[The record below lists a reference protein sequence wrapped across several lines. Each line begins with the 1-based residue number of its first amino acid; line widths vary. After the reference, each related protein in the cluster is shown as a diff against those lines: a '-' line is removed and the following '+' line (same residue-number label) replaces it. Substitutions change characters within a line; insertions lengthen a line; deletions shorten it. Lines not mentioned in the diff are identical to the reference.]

1 MRTSDVSMWLR
12 ATVPVLALVLSPAAF
27 AAEGFPASVS
37 LPGDVTVKDPGTR
50 VTNWDS
56 AEFQIGEQQVMRQG
70 KLSTA
75 WLAFQPEG
83 HRPAAET
90 WKAWAPLLAKAGW
103 KVVGQR
109 GDELHTLSRKDGP
122 VESLLAVELGDYAD
136 PKLTLLEL
144 KGQPTRLTLAPPS
157 PAPKIEKVSDTQ
169 DWPYLVPF
177 PGAKLTA
184 TIVEDSMPFLVKLPG
199 DEYASVVADGR
210 IRKGYRPPPTLSA
223 YEFEVSMRDA
233 LARAGWDVLPASDS
247 QHLNGQVEAHYT
259 KNGRNIWAFLVRGA
273 DDSGE
278 GLTVMVADIGAQDW
292 AKALRQDCRLTLLGV
307 NFDFNKA
314 TLRPESTSVLQK
326 AATTLQSLPQ
336 LKIEVQGHT
345 DNVGDD
351 AYNARLSDQRAEAVR
366 TWLVG
371 HGVAADRLS
380 SKGYGKSKPI
390 ATNDSDEGRARN
402 RRVEL
407 TCVRAAG
414 GK

>member
-1 MRTSDVSMWLR
+1 MRTLGVCTWLR
-12 ATVPVLALVLSPAAF
+12 AVVPVLSLLLSPVASAL
-27 AAEGFPASVS
+27 EGFPPSVS

-50 VTNWDS
+50 VTNWDQS
-56 AEFQIGEQQVMRQG
+56 EFQIGEQQVTKQG

-83 HRPAAET
+83 HRPAEAT
-90 WKAWAPLLAKAGW
+90 WKAWAPLLGKAGW

-109 GDELHTLSRKDGP
+109 GDEMHTLSRKDGA
-122 VESLLAVELGDYAD
+122 VESLLTVELGDYAD

-144 KGQPTRLTLAPPS
+144 KGQPTRLTLPPPS
-157 PAPKIEKVSDTQ
+157 PAPKLEKVSATQ

-184 TIVEDSMPFLVKLPG
+184 TIVEDAAPFLVTLPG
-199 DEYASVVADGR
+199 NEDSSLVASGF

-233 LARAGWDVLPASDS
+233 LARAGWDVLPSSDP
-247 QHLNGQVEAHYT
+247 QHANGQVHAHYA
-259 KNGRNIWAFLVRGA
+259 KNGRDIWAFLVRGA

-278 GLTVMVADIGAQDW
+278 GLNVIVADVGAQDW
-292 AKALRQDCRLTLLGV
+292 AKALRQDCRVTLLGV

-314 TLRPESTSVLQK
+314 TLRPESSSVLQK
-326 AATTLQSLPQ
+326 AAATLQSLPQ

-351 AYNARLSDQRAEAVR
+351 AYNARLSEQRAEAVL
-366 TWLVG
+366 TWLAG
-371 HGVAADRLS
+371 HGVAANRLS

-402 RRVEL
+402 RRVDL
-407 TCVRAAG
+407 ACV
-414 GK
+414 K